1 MGDLLADVP
10 LERYVLPCITNTKPQ
25 TQKHTNTE
33 KQREKA
39 KTRNARIQNDIYS
52 MIMRNHK
59 QLSLDES
66 CALGLDFSLVAQFS
80 MYRFANT
87 LALLNITIKVYQL
100 TDLTPS

>member
-1 MGDLLADVP
+1 MTMKN
-10 LERYVLPCITNTKPQ
+10 R
-25 TQKHTNTE
+25 
-33 KQREKA
+33 
-39 KTRNARIQNDIYS
+39 
-52 MIMRNHK
+52 K

-80 MYRFANT
+80 VYIFANT

>member
-10 LERYVLPCITNTKPQ
+10 LERYVLPCITNR
-25 TQKHTNTE
+25 E
-33 KQREKA
+33 KKA
-39 KTRNARIQNDIYS
+39 KTRKTRIQVDIYS
-52 MIMRNHK
+52 MRNHK

-80 MYRFANT
+80 VYIFANT
-87 LALLNITIKVYQL
+87 LTLLNITIKVYQL